1 MEDKKKKK
9 KVSAKKF
16 TKKLKKGMKSNT
28 AKSTAAKKP
37 TGLKLTEGR
46 DLTTPL
52 AESVM
57 TKTFITSPKNVK
69 WKEKYK

>member
-28 AKSTAAKKP
+28 AKSAAAKKY

-46 DLTTPL
+46 DLRTPL
-52 AESVM
+52 APSIM
-57 TKTFITSPKNVK
+57 TKPFMKTNIK
-69 WKEKYK
+69 KYK

>member
-9 KVSAKKF
+9 KVNKKV
-16 TKKLKKGMKSNT
+16 KKIKNF
-28 AKSTAAKKP
+28 
-37 TGLKLTEGR
+37 R

-52 AESVM
+52 AKSVM
-57 TKTFITSPKNVK
+57 TKTFITSPLNVK